1 MTMQILDTTDGRYKG
16 RTFIDGDNP
25 IHLASDV
32 YFRYEKAVSISGVIK
47 RYSSTSYVLDARR
60 I

>member
-1 MTMQILDTTDGRYKG
+1 MTMQVFDTTDGRYKG
-16 RTFIDGDNP
+16 LTFIDGDNP
-25 IHLASDV
+25 IHLARDV
-32 YFRYEKAVSISGVIK
+32 EFRYEKAVAIPGGIK